1 VNQDFNLIF
10 LMKLIKINNQEN
22 KFNQVKIVVQTMM
35 QNVLNGEVSD
45 TTGDAM
51 KRLCQYTKKSR
62 CFYNGIIL
70 LS

>member
-1 VNQDFNLIF
+1 
-10 LMKLIKINNQEN
+10 MKLIKINNQEN

-51 KRLCQYTKKSR
+51 KRCSLYHKEHAAFIETKIKAKV
-62 CFYNGIIL
+62 GIKKIM
-70 LS
+70 